1 MAKRSRENIDPD
13 LDDFKVKKKK
23 KLGPNNRFKLSSRQ
37 EETDMITKGYLPMN
51 TQRSTAW
58 SMKVFQEWKY
68 SRSTDDDGECPSD
81 LFEVGDPDNLNFW
94 VPQFINEVRRADGD
108 PYPPRT
114 IHQLLA
120 GLQCSMLDHN
130 NRLPKFLD
138 RTNPVFRPI
147 HSACDSVYHSLH
159 CAGIGTSVRHTAI
172 ISEEEE
178 AKLWEKGILCVDNPK
193 SLQRAVFYFIGK
205 RFCIRSGEEQRQ
217 LGPRN
222 FVRSYNP
229 DCLTY
234 IEHGS
239 KNYSARAKDLH
250 YENKEV
256 PCPAIAEERP
266 KCLVF
271 LMDFYQSK
279 LPPFAFENSICI

>member
-1 MAKRSRENIDPD
+1 MAKRSKENIDPD

-23 KLGPNNRFKLSSRQ
+23 NLAPNNRFKVSSRQ
-37 EETDMITKGYLPMN
+37 EEIDMITKGYVPMN
-51 TQRSTAW
+51 TQR
-58 SMKVFQEWKY
+58 
-68 SRSTDDDGECPSD
+68 RSTDDDGECPSD

-94 VPQFINEVRRADGD
+94 VLRFINEVRRADGD

-120 GLQCSMLDHN
+120 GLQRSMLDHN
-130 NRLPKFLD
+130 N
-138 RTNPVFRPI
+138 
-147 HSACDSVYHSLH
+147 
-159 CAGIGTSVRHTAI
+159 
-172 ISEEEE
+172 
-178 AKLWEKGILCVDNPK
+178 
-193 SLQRAVFYFIGK
+193 
-205 RFCIRSGEEQRQ
+205 
-217 LGPRN
+217 PRN

-256 PCPAIAEERP
+256 PCPAIPEERP

-271 LMDFYQSK
+271 LMGF
-279 LPPFAFENSICI
+279 LPI